1 MVSRECRF
9 LSITKSGVIVVCLVV
24 SFFGCVST
32 EPITLNLPYASVAT
46 NRVDQSEKSGSCR
59 VVIGAVKDERANR
72 ETLGLSGARPLVAE
86 HVTEWIQSRLEN
98 LSRDAYTLQTAA
110 VDNTPAPSDVIG
122 EVGIGRIYARTLTMT
137 FEAVVTITGRFRSG
151 EDAVTERQYRGSS
164 TKVNWMGGNWE
175 IVGILNEALDMALSQ
190 MGEDLKTL
198 CLRNGL

>member
-1 MVSRECRF
+1 
-9 LSITKSGVIVVCLVV
+9 
-24 SFFGCVST
+24 
-32 EPITLNLPYASVAT
+32 
-46 NRVDQSEKSGSCR
+46 
-59 VVIGAVKDERANR
+59 
-72 ETLGLSGARPLVAE
+72 
-86 HVTEWIQSRLEN
+86 
-98 LSRDAYTLQTAA
+98 
-110 VDNTPAPSDVIG
+110 
-122 EVGIGRIYARTLTMT
+122 MT